1 MKISRNAPMSK
12 MKPLRIG
19 IVCPYGWDAPGGVQ
33 NHVRDLAEYLIAQGH
48 VVSVL
53 APAVDEDALPAFVV
67 SAGKPIAIPYNG
79 AVARVLFGP
88 VAFARVRQWINQGN
102 FDLLHLHEPA
112 IPSLSLLACWAAEG
126 PMVGTFHA
134 ASKKQRA
141 IFAVGPIL
149 EPVIEKLSVRIA
161 VSESARL
168 TLTEHLETDAIVIPN
183 GIFAE
188 KFRNGSSRAEW
199 SGKTVGF
206 IGRFE
211 EPRKGLSVLLEALPI
226 VARSIPDV
234 RVLVAG
240 PGESDGVMKEMDSQL
255 RGRVSFLGRLS
266 DEDKADFLSSV
277 SLYVAPN
284 TGGES
289 FGIILA
295 EAMAAGAAVVASDI
309 PAFASLLGDGMFG
322 VLFESENAKDL
333 AQKMIALL
341 RDDEKRIE
349 LSLAGQ
355 AHAKI
360 FDWDNIAEQI
370 FSVYEMAMVGSG
382 AVRLASDTRS
392 WSRLLNRR
400 GDA

>member
-1 MKISRNAPMSK
+1 MSELK
-12 MKPLRIG
+12 TLRIG
-19 IVCPYGWDAPGGVQ
+19 IVCPYGWDTPGGVQ
-33 NHVRDLAEYLIAQGH
+33 NHVRDLAEYLLMQGH
-48 VVSVL
+48 MVSVL
-53 APAVDEDALPAFVV
+53 APAVDEDALPSFVV

-88 VAFARVRQWINQGN
+88 VAFARVRQWISHGN

-161 VSESARL
+161 VSEAARL

-188 KFRNGSSRAEW
+188 RFRNGSSRPQW
-199 SGKTVGF
+199 IGNTLGF
-206 IGRFE
+206 VGRFE
-211 EPRKGLSVLLEALPI
+211 EPRKGLAVLLDALPI
-226 VARSIPDV
+226 VARAIPNV
-234 RVLVAG
+234 RLLIMG
-240 PGESDGVMKEMDSQL
+240 PGESDDVMKDVDPQVAA
-255 RGRVSFLGRLS
+255 RISFLGRLN
-266 DEDKADFLSSV
+266 DEEKSDFLSSL

-309 PAFASLLGDGMFG
+309 PAFAALLGDGLYG
-322 VLFESENAKDL
+322 TLFESENAVDL
-333 AQKMIALL
+333 ANKIIELL
-341 RDDEKRIE
+341 RDDEKRTA
-349 LSLAGQ
+349 LALGGQ
-355 AHAKI
+355 EHAKI

-370 FSVYEMAMVGSG
+370 FSVYEMSMVGSG
-382 AVRLASDTRS
+382 PVRLASDTRS

-400 GDA
+400 GDD